1 MATLVQGWLIFMKT
15 KKIYFE
21 YTSVFLIGGMIY
33 MLLEL
38 VWRGHTHWT
47 MGICGGICFAELYL
61 IEKYMFDY
69 PPIVKCT
76 FGSFL
81 ITANE
86 FITGCIVNVMLN
98 WNVWDYSEYR
108 IQLYGQICLR
118 FALCWLALCV
128 PANALC
134 GCVRTKL
141 FHRPAS
147 SRRQAQG

>member
-98 WNVWDYSEYR
+98 WNVWDYSNR
-108 IQLYGQICLR
+108 PLNLAGQICLP
-118 FALCWLALCV
+118 FSFLWFLLCI
-128 PANALC
+128 PAFFIARKI
-134 GCVRTKL
+134 RTAFYNYYKIA
-141 FHRPAS
+141 R
-147 SRRQAQG
+147 